1 MGGMPDAPT
10 TTRDAGAV
18 RRVWAE
24 VDADAIAANTRRMA
38 AAAPSAA
45 CCAIV
50 KADGY
55 GHGAVRAARAAIDG
69 GATWL
74 GVVTA
79 DEARGLRDA
88 GIGARLL
95 VLGPLTPPELES
107 ALAADADIVAW
118 TDEILDAAVA
128 LGGARVH
135 VKLDTG
141 MGRLGCRTA
150 DAASRLLQRCVDEP
164 TLEAAGAM
172 THFATADELG
182 DRYFGE
188 QLAAFSAWRD
198 EVRRIAPQAVA
209 HAANSAAILRD
220 PAAHFDLVRPGVAL
234 YGLDPFGAE
243 PTGRELEPALA
254 LRATLGAVQ
263 PIRAGQTTGYGRRWA
278 AERDGWIGIVPIG
291 YGDGWRRGLSSR
303 AEVLIDGR
311 RYPLVGTVSMDSV
324 AVDLGEE
331 AVPVGTVVTLIGSDG
346 DERIL
351 AEDLARTLDTINYEI
366 TCGLGPR
373 IPRR

>member
-1 MGGMPDAPT
+1 MPDAPA

-24 VDADAIAANTRRMA
+24 VDASAITANTRRMA
-38 AAAPSAA
+38 AAAPGAA

-55 GHGAVRAARAAIDG
+55 GHGAVRAARAAIAG

-79 DEARGLRDA
+79 DEAEELRAA
-88 GIGARLL
+88 GVDARLL
-95 VLGPLTPPELES
+95 VLGPLTRPELER

-118 TDEILDAAVA
+118 TDELLDAAAA

-135 VKLDTG
+135 IKLDTG
-141 MGRLGCRTA
+141 MGRLGCRSTA
-150 DAASRLLQRCVDEP
+150 EASRLLQRCVDDP
-164 TLEAAGAM
+164 ALEAAGAM

-182 DRYFGE
+182 DRYFAE
-188 QLAAFSAWRD
+188 QLAVFTAWRD
-198 EVRRIAPQAVA
+198 EVRQIAPGALA

-243 PTGRELEPALA
+243 PTGRELEPALT

-278 AERDGWIGIVPIG
+278 AERDGWLGIVPIG
-291 YGDGWRRGLSSR
+291 YGDGWRRGLSNR
-303 AEVLIDGR
+303 ADALIEGR
-311 RYPLVGTVSMDSV
+311 RYRLVGTVSMDSV
-324 AVDLGEE
+324 AVDLGENPV
-331 AVPVGTVVTLIGSDG
+331 AVGTTVTLIGVEG